1 MSFEASDA
9 ALRGMPAVQL
19 AARIRRGELSPMAVM
34 ESHLARLDEV
44 DPVLNG
50 LVARC
55 FEQARVEAE
64 AAEAAVRR
72 ARSDRERD
80 ALPPLL
86 GVPCTIK
93 DFLAVDGLP
102 WTVGLFARKHDVADH
117 DAEVVK
123 RMRAAGA
130 IVVGKTNV
138 PEGGMWMET
147 SNPMHG
153 RTRNPW
159 DLRRTPGGSSG
170 GEAALVAAGASPLG
184 IGSDIAGS
192 VRIPAAM
199 CGVIGHKPT
208 ARLVPNTGH
217 WGPHNEASESML
229 CTGPITRSVDDA
241 ERVLEIIAGPDGVSS
256 VAQGLPPADAAL
268 AAGDLRGVRVFPVAR
283 HGRIRIAPVMARAI
297 ERAAAALAARG
308 AEIVELDDA
317 TWRRLFGGNVLAWL
331 GALARTG
338 EAAPGAPPQS
348 FAELLSGD
356 EPLRVVVELG
366 RAALG
371 RPRYSVPTLALVGL
385 ERIARP
391 FEALLTRG
399 APPVARLQRD
409 LEELLGPRG
418 VLLHPPYS
426 RPAPRHVWPML
437 TPFDAICT
445 SLFSITGLPST
456 AVPVGFDSR
465 HLPVGVQVVGRRFND
480 RLTLAAARVI
490 ESACGGW
497 TPAPARG
504 TAS

>member
-1 MSFEASDA
+1 MSYESSDL

-19 AARIRRGELSPMAVM
+19 AARIRRGELSALAVL
-34 ESHLARLDEV
+34 ESHLARLEEV

-55 FEQARVEAE
+55 FDDARVVAE
-64 AAEAAVRR
+64 AADAAVRR
-72 ARSDRERD
+72 ARTDAERD

-93 DFLAVDGLP
+93 DFLAVERLP
-102 WTVGLFARKHDVADH
+102 WTVGLYSRRQLIADH
-117 DAEVVK
+117 DAEVVT
-123 RMRAAGA
+123 RLRAAGA
-130 IVVGKTNV
+130 VIVGKSNV

-147 SNPMHG
+147 SNPLHG

-159 DLRRTPGGSSG
+159 DLARTPGGSSG
-170 GEAALVAAGASPLG
+170 GEAALVAAGASPFG

-208 ARLVPNTGH
+208 AKLVPNTGH
-217 WGPHNEASESML
+217 WGPHNDASDSML
-229 CTGPITRSVDDA
+229 CTGPLARTVDDA
-241 ERVLEIIAGPDGVSS
+241 ERVLELIAGPDGVSC
-256 VAQGLPPADAAL
+256 VADSLPPRDPAL

-283 HGRIRIAPVMARAI
+283 HGRIRIAPVMAQAI

-338 EAAPGAPPQS
+338 DAAPGAPAQS
-348 FAELLSGD
+348 FADLLSD
-356 EPLRVVVELG
+356 EPLRVIVELA
-366 RAALG
+366 RAAMG
-371 RPRYSVPTLALVGL
+371 RPRFSVPTLALVGFEKL
-385 ERIARP
+385 ARP

-399 APPVARLQRD
+399 APPVAELQRG
-409 LEELLGPRG
+409 LEELMGPRG
-418 VLLHPPYS
+418 VILHPPYS

-456 AVPVGFDSR
+456 AVPVGFDPR
-465 HLPVGVQVVGRRFND
+465 HLPVGVQVIGRRGND

-490 ESACGGW
+490 ESAWGGW
-497 TPAPARG
+497 TPAPAKG